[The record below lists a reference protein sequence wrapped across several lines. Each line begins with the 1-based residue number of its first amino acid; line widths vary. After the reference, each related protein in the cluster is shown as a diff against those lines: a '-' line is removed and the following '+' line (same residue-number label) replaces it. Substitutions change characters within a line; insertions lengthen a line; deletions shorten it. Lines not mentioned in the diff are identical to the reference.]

1 MIPKNFTASMR
12 FLSLCL
18 VAAGG
23 ASAFAQ
29 SSIPGWTLAQPTLD
43 QVVKSDLVTR
53 LSEYRSFDV
62 SPAFLRA
69 ELAKAPVMTNGRWRG
84 EPALL
89 TLPMPEGGSM
99 EFQVVES
106 SILAADLQKKFPY
119 IRTYVVWNKK
129 NPAISGRIHMTQL
142 GFGAMIQR
150 PGQPSLFIDPTVH
163 LDPDHYVVYSRDHLA
178 RDFGWTCEVIDEGH
192 EYDDTQENPFAP
204 GNNQNGPVAMAWGG
218 NLRNVRLAINA
229 TGEYCNFHGSTTA
242 TGPAGAV
249 AGITATMNRVNF
261 IYERDAAIRMTLT
274 KIGPVD
280 EANQLSPSA
289 DGFSNSSGGTL
300 LGQNQSRCDSLWGN
314 AAYDIGHIFSTGGG
328 GVAGL
333 GVVGTTGSK
342 ARGVTGQ
349 GSPIGDP
356 FDIDYVAH
364 EMGHQW
370 GGNHSF
376 NGTNG
381 SCGGNRNASTAW
393 EPGSASSIMGYAGI
407 CGVDDLQPNSDAVF
421 HAGSLAEINSV
432 RNRTVGTLDSTGNAA
447 PVITTGPTAYTI
459 PVNTP
464 FRLQASATDANGDAL
479 TYLFEQLNP
488 GSPAFRGFLPVS
500 ANYRLF
506 PKLST
511 IQAGLLTSGFE
522 TLPAAARTMNFRLTV
537 RDNKPG
543 GGELETANY
552 TVTVNGTAGMSVS
565 SWNTATS
572 LNAGA
577 STTVT
582 WTVGSSAANAA
593 NVRILFS
600 PNNGTDYPNGAS
612 LVQLV
617 ASTPNDGSETVTIP
631 WLTTTQGR
639 LIVEGVNNIFFDMNN
654 VAASVNESNQ
664 VTVGVPTQ
672 IIGGATGT
680 GAINLTAP
688 APAGGLVLNLT
699 DNNANVTVPASVTVP
714 AGATSVNFNIATT
727 NPGTNQTA
735 KVTASKSPWTK
746 DSVNFTVRANAA
758 PTAGADSYAVT
769 YQTPLTVSA
778 PGVLGNDSDS
788 NGDSITAQIVANGTK
803 GTAVLNAN
811 GSFTYTPNAGATGAD
826 SFTYRATDG
835 LLLSGITTVSLNISS
850 PQTISGTITLNE
862 LTVSPAGRQV
872 EVNVRNVGSTTSLLS
887 QMVTLDASGNYSFV
901 PSSALP
907 AGNYDITFQGSH
919 WLRKLKGNV
928 AITAGSNSV
937 SASLLNGDV
946 NGDNSVD
953 LLDYFALSDAY
964 GSSLGDPTFDAGAD
978 LNGDD
983 SVDLL
988 DYFILSDNYGLV
1000 GDE

>member
-1 MIPKNFTASMR
+1 
-12 FLSLCL
+12 
-18 VAAGG
+18 
-23 ASAFAQ
+23 
-29 SSIPGWTLAQPTLD
+29 
-43 QVVKSDLVTR
+43 
-53 LSEYRSFDV
+53 
-62 SPAFLRA
+62 
-69 ELAKAPVMTNGRWRG
+69 
-84 EPALL
+84 
-89 TLPMPEGGSM
+89 
-99 EFQVVES
+99 
-106 SILAADLQKKFPY
+106 
-119 IRTYVVWNKK
+119 
-129 NPAISGRIHMTQL
+129 
-142 GFGAMIQR
+142 
-150 PGQPSLFIDPTVH
+150 
-163 LDPDHYVVYSRDHLA
+163 
-178 RDFGWTCEVIDEGH
+178 
-192 EYDDTQENPFAP
+192 
-204 GNNQNGPVAMAWGG
+204 
-218 NLRNVRLAINA
+218 
-229 TGEYCNFHGSTTA
+229 
-242 TGPAGAV
+242 
-249 AGITATMNRVNF
+249 MN
-261 IYERDAAIRMTLT
+261 
-274 KIGPVD
+274 
-280 EANQLSPSA
+280 
-289 DGFSNSSGGTL
+289 
-300 LGQNQSRCDSLWGN
+300 C
-314 AAYDIGHIFSTGGG
+314 
-328 GVAGL
+328 
-333 GVVGTTGSK
+333 
-342 ARGVTGQ
+342 
-349 GSPIGDP
+349 
-356 FDIDYVAH
+356 
-364 EMGHQW
+364 
-370 GGNHSF
+370 
-376 NGTNG
+376 
-381 SCGGNRNASTAW
+381 
-393 EPGSASSIMGYAGI
+393 
-407 CGVDDLQPNSDAVF
+407 
-421 HAGSLAEINSV
+421 
-432 RNRTVGTLDSTGNAA
+432 
-447 PVITTGPTAYTI
+447 
-459 PVNTP
+459 
-464 FRLQASATDANGDAL
+464 
-479 TYLFEQLNP
+479 
-488 GSPAFRGFLPVS
+488 
-500 ANYRLF
+500 
-506 PKLST
+506 
-511 IQAGLLTSGFE
+511 
-522 TLPAAARTMNFRLTV
+522 RLTV

-552 TVTVNGTAGMSVS
+552 KVTVNGTTGMSVS

-714 AGATSVNFNIATT
+714 AGATSVNFNITTT

-872 EVNVRNVGSTTSLLS
+872 EVNVRNVGSTTSLLA

>member
-1 MIPKNFTASMR
+1 
-12 FLSLCL
+12 
-18 VAAGG
+18 
-23 ASAFAQ
+23 
-29 SSIPGWTLAQPTLD
+29 
-43 QVVKSDLVTR
+43 
-53 LSEYRSFDV
+53 
-62 SPAFLRA
+62 
-69 ELAKAPVMTNGRWRG
+69 
-84 EPALL
+84 
-89 TLPMPEGGSM
+89 M

-106 SILAADLQKKFPY
+106 SILAPDLQQRFPQ
-119 IRTYVVWNKK
+119 IRTYVAWNKE
-129 NPAISGRIHMTQL
+129 NSAIAGRIHMTQH

-150 PGQPSLFIDPTVH
+150 PGESGMFIDPTVH
-163 LDPDHYVVYSRDHLA
+163 MDPDHYVVYAKENLA
-178 RDFGWTCEVIDEGH
+178 RDFGWTCEVIDEGNV
-192 EYDDTQENPFAP
+192 YDGTEENPFAP
-204 GNNQNGPVAMAWGG
+204 DHGHGGPVAMAWGG

-242 TGPAGAV
+242 SGPAGAV

-261 IYERDAAIRMTLT
+261 VYERDAGIRMTIT
-274 KIGPVD
+274 KVGPVD
-280 EANQLSPSA
+280 DATQLSPSA
-289 DGFSNSSGGTL
+289 DGFSNTSGGSL
-300 LGQNQSRCDSLWGN
+300 IGQNQTRCDSLWGN
-314 AAYDIGHIFSTGGG
+314 AAYDVGHVFSTGGG
-328 GVAGL
+328 GVASL
-333 GVVGTTGSK
+333 GVIGTTGSK

-349 GSPIGDP
+349 GSPTGDP

-364 EMGHQW
+364 ELGHQW
-370 GGNHSF
+370 GCNHSY
-376 NGTNG
+376 NGTAG
-381 SCGGNRNASTAW
+381 ACGGQRNTSTAW
-393 EPGSASSIMGYAGI
+393 EPGSGTTIMSYAGI
-407 CGVDDLQPNSDAVF
+407 CDTDDVQPNSDAVI
-421 HAGSLAEINSV
+421 HVGSLNELTPV
-432 RNRTVGTLDSTGNAA
+432 RNRSVGTLVNTGNTA
-447 PVITTGPTAYTI
+447 PVITTGTTSFTI

-464 FRLQASATDANGDAL
+464 FRLQASATDANGDTP

-488 GSPAFRGFLPVS
+488 GAALFRSYNPGSV
-500 ANYRLF
+500 NYRLF

-511 IQAGLLTSGFE
+511 IQTGLLTSGFE
-522 TLPAAARTMNFRLTV
+522 TLPNSARTMNFRLSV
-537 RDNKPG
+537 RDNRAG

-552 TVTVNGTAGMSVS
+552 TVAVNGTTGMSVS
-565 SWNTATS
+565 SWNTATN
-572 LNAGA
+572 LNAGQ

-600 PNNGTDYPNGAS
+600 PNNGTDYPSGSS
-612 LVQLV
+612 LIVLN
-617 ASTPNDGSETVTIP
+617 ASTPNDGSETVNIP

-664 VTVGVPTQ
+664 VGVAVPTQ

-680 GAINLTAP
+680 GTINLTAP
-688 APAGGLVLNLT
+688 APTGGLVLNLT

-714 AGATSVNFNIATT
+714 AGATSVNFNIVTT
-727 NPGTNQTA
+727 NPATNQTA
-735 KVTASKSPWTK
+735 KVTVSKTPWTK
-746 DSVNFTVRANAA
+746 DSANFTVRANAA

-769 YQTPLTVSA
+769 YQTALNVSA

-835 LLLSGITTVSLNISS
+835 LLLSGITMVSLNISS
-850 PQTISGTITLNE
+850 PQTIGGTITLNN
-862 LTVSPAGRQV
+862 LDVSPAGRQV
-872 EVNVRNVGSTTSLLS
+872 VVHVRNVGSTTALLT
-887 QMVTLDASGNYSFV
+887 QTVTLDAAGNYSFV
-901 PSSALP
+901 PSSALS

-919 WLRKLKGNV
+919 WLRKLNGNV
-928 AITAGSNSV
+928 VITAGANSV

-964 GSSLGDPTFDAGAD
+964 GSSVGDPTFNAEAD

-988 DYFILSDNYGLV
+988 DYFILSDNYGLE